1 VRKRI
6 DVGIG
11 ELTHRLAAE
20 TADAAIDE
28 TQSIEQDNTLVQLVN
43 KMIIDAAEQ
52 KASDIHIEA
61 NPGGKDMRVRFRK
74 DGALVT
80 YLDLPAKFR
89 KAVVSRLKIMAQLDI
104 TERRK
109 PQDGKIEFRRF
120 GPLDV
125 DLRMATIPTA
135 GGLEDIVMRVL
146 TAANPVALDAL
157 GFDAAQLQALKRL
170 ISRPHGLFLVCGP
183 TGAGKTTTLH
193 SLLRELNTAD
203 LKIWTAEDPIE
214 IVQPGLRQVQVN
226 PKIGW
231 TFAAAMRSFM
241 RADPDVIMVGEMRD
255 AETAKTGIEASL
267 TGHLV
272 FSTLHTNSA
281 VESVVRLL
289 DLGMDPFNFADALLG
304 VLAQRLVRTLCPD
317 CKVAYAPSGPELE
330 ELAAESRVLPAKHML
345 YRAKGCARCDRTG
358 YKGRMAVYELLV
370 ADAAV
375 KRLVQSRAPVSEI
388 TAVAALAGLPTLK
401 QSAIDKV
408 IEGHTDVH
416 QVRSITA

>member
-1 VRKRI
+1 
-6 DVGIG
+6 
-11 ELTHRLAAE
+11 
-20 TADAAIDE
+20 
-28 TQSIEQDNTLVQLVN
+28 
-43 KMIIDAAEQ
+43 
-52 KASDIHIEA
+52 
-61 NPGGKDMRVRFRK
+61 
-74 DGALVT
+74 
-80 YLDLPAKFR
+80 
-89 KAVVSRLKIMAQLDI
+89 VVSRLKIMAQLDI

-125 DLRMATIPTA
+125 DLRMATIPTT
-135 GGLEDIVMRVL
+135 GGLEDIVMRLL

-157 GFDAAQLQALKRL
+157 GFDSTQLQALKRL

-193 SLLRELNTAD
+193 SLLRELNTAE

-214 IVQPGLRQVQVN
+214 IVQAGLRQVQVN

-304 VLAQRLVRTLCPD
+304 VLAQRLVRKLCSD
-317 CKVAYAPSGPELE
+317 CKVAYAPNAAELE
-330 ELAAESRVLPAKHML
+330 ELASESRVLPPKRML
-345 YRAKGCARCDRTG
+345 YRANGCVRCDRTG
-358 YKGRMAVYELLV
+358 YRGRMAVYELLV

-375 KRLVQSRAPVSEI
+375 KRLMQTRAPVSEI
-388 TAVAALAGLPTLK
+388 AAAAAASGLRTLK
-401 QSAIDKV
+401 QSALDKV
-408 IEGHTDVH
+408 IEGHTDLQ
-416 QVRSITA
+416 QVRTITS